1 MAKNDLYSLKI
12 DEYEQRRKNPE
23 LKANYIARVGIKKY
37 IKFHRIFRQSS
48 CKSIK
53 PN

>member
-12 DEYEQRRKNPE
+12 DEYQQRRENPE
-23 LKANYIARVGIKKY
+23 LKANYIARVRSKKY
-37 IKFHRIFRQSS
+37 IKFHRIFTESS

-53 PN
+53 EN

>member
-23 LKANYIARVGIKKY
+23 LKANYIARVRIKKHV
-37 IKFHRIFRQSS
+37 KFRRIFTESS

-53 PN
+53 KN